1 MHQAIGRVARG
12 PLSHAWNWLLK
23 ELEQAW
29 RGIDLR
35 RWYR

>member
-1 MHQAIGRVARG
+1 MQHTIGRVIRG

-23 ELEQAW
+23 QLEESW
-29 RGIDLR
+29 NLDLR